1 VRIAVT
7 VTVELT
13 VVVEHAGTVVVNM
26 AYWVTTHAPELP
38 LPPAVGVGDVLARA
52 ETALV
57 ENTPAAPPTTPPP
70 FDADPELPPI
80 APTPP
85 LALLA
90 GEAAK
95 PGEGSVKGGLAPASE
110 AILVAGAPGAKVGRV
125 LAVELMVAVIGSVG
139 ARLVLG
145 EPEIK
150 VERAVAVEGL
160 IDCVE
165 ETRLVF
171 GLLGMKVGRTA
182 VVEGVTDVDVTG
194 VHPQPP
200 LLHIC
205 WEPAGHYNGGNK
217 RN

>member
-1 VRIAVT
+1 
-7 VTVELT
+7 
-13 VVVEHAGTVVVNM
+13 M
-26 AYWVTTHAPELP
+26 
-38 LPPAVGVGDVLARA
+38 LARA

-125 LAVELMVAVIGSVG
+125 FAVESMVAVIGSVG
-139 ARLVLG
+139 ARLVLE
-145 EPEIK
+145 EPGIK
-150 VERAVAVEGL
+150 VESTAAVEGVN
-160 IDCVE
+160 DGVG
-165 ETRLVF
+165 RLVF
-171 GLLGMKVGRTA
+171 GSPGPKVGRTA
-182 VVEGVTDVDVTG
+182 VVEGVTDVDVAG

-205 WEPAGHYNGGNK
+205 
-217 RN
+217 